1 MRETLHG
8 RAQLRSLAAPP
19 ATYEVDYEIH
29 FDTQLRTVRA
39 GMPPVPKV
47 TATVTRMQATDGR
60 VIPAGHYELAA
71 EGEFLRL
78 QNLGSSWH
86 VIAAP

>member
-47 TATVTRMQATDGR
+47 TATVTRMQATDGGSYR
-60 VIPAGHYELAA
+60 QVITNWLPK
-71 EGEFLRL
+71 
-78 QNLGSSWH
+78 GSFFDCKIW
-86 VIAAP
+86 VPRGM